1 MIVRTVNWNAAA
13 RDLWRQWRSGA
24 PLPMHVNSAAIMLSV
39 VAAGAF
45 GQVTWLLAARLSA
58 PREVGIASAY
68 MSGAQLFA
76 QMSLLGL
83 GSAVFVLLPR
93 HREEGAT
100 LVRTLLTTVAAGGLL
115 AGLAYVAVALTSLHE
130 LGTFVSDPRALVV
143 VLVQATALPTALLFD
158 QSAVALRRADGVFF
172 RSVVSGIVRVGLV
185 VVLWLMAFA
194 SSLPALFITFAW
206 VASTVL
212 ACAMA
217 TAQLKH
223 ILPGFTFRPSLH
235 GEFVRKG
242 LRIGLPNHFVSLAM
256 IGPGLIL
263 SILVT
268 ELLSASSNAYWYIA
282 WMLAGI
288 VFVVPSSNGLALFAE
303 ITNHPE
309 RTRAAS
315 LQSIR
320 SSLLF
325 GLPLAACLGL
335 TAGWGLP
342 FLGEGYVAGVT
353 PVRIM
358 VFGAVPMTFVETY
371 VANCR
376 AVHNL
381 REPALVCF
389 LGGLAMLGASAI
401 GGLTFGLNG
410 VAQAWLAAECLM
422 GVWAAWRLRFADL
435 LRYEPQVRI
444 SEPSQNWSQD

>member
-1 MIVRTVNWNAAA
+1 MIVRTFNWNAAV
-13 RDLWRQWRSGA
+13 RDLFRQWRSRA
-24 PLPMHVNSAAIMLSV
+24 PLPMPVNSAAIMLSV

-58 PREVGIASAY
+58 PHEVGIASAY
-68 MSGAQLFA
+68 MSAAQLCA
-76 QMSLLGL
+76 QLSLLGL

-93 HREEGAT
+93 HSEDGAA
-100 LVRTLLTTVAAGGLL
+100 LIRTLLSTVASGGLL
-115 AGLAYVAVALTSLHE
+115 AGLVYVAIAVTSLHE
-130 LGTFVSDPRALVV
+130 LGSFVADPHALAV
-143 VLVQATALPTALLFD
+143 VLVQATVLPAALLLD
-158 QSAVALRRADGVFF
+158 QSAVALRRADGVLI
-172 RSVVSGIVRVGLV
+172 RSIVSGVTRVCLV
-185 VVLWLMAFA
+185 IALWLLATTTA
-194 SSLPALFITFAW
+194 LPALFITLAW
-206 VASTVL
+206 VVSTVL
-212 ACAMA
+212 ACMMGNS
-217 TAQLKH
+217 QLNH
-223 ILPGFTFRPSLH
+223 ILRGFTLRPSFH
-235 GEFVRKG
+235 KEFVCKG

-303 ITNHPE
+303 IANHPE

-325 GLPLAACLGL
+325 GLPLAVCLGL
-335 TAGWGLP
+335 AAGWGLP

-358 VFGAVPMTFVETY
+358 VFGVLPMTFIETY

-376 AVHNL
+376 AAHNL

-389 LGGLAMLGASAI
+389 LSGVVMLGAAAV
-401 GGLTFGLNG
+401 GGVTFGLNG
-410 VAQAWLAAECLM
+410 VALAWLGAECVL
-422 GVWAAWRLRFADL
+422 GLWAAWRLRLPAS
-435 LRYEPQVRI
+435 LRYEPQVRVL
-444 SEPSQNWSQD
+444 EPSQNWPQD